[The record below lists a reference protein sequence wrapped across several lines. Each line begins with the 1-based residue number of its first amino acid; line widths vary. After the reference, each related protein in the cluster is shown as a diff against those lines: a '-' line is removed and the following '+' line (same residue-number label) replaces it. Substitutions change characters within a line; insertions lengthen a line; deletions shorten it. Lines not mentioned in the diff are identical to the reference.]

1 MKDVRERLRK
11 LAISTKKLFTRAKK
25 RKKACFFVLRGKGK
39 GQG

>member
-25 RKKACFFVLRGKGK
+25 QKKA
-39 GQG
+39 